1 MRSSNLWG
9 LRVIVLLLL
18 LLFRMV
24 AEVLWRRRRRELELL
39 RRRYL
44 VEILQPGHWL
54 RRGARLLLPL
64 LSLLLRILV
73 VGPLHRLERKGRMS
87 GEVVSGNMPAAPRR
101 RPRVASKPHTTQE
114 KFEIRFFRV
123 FFRWG
128 GSEPSMAL
136 ATRFITAGVRGA
148 QR

>member
-1 MRSSNLWG
+1 MRNSNLWG

-18 LLFRMV
+18 LFGMV
-24 AEVLWRRRRRELELL
+24 AEVFWRRRRRELELL

-87 GEVVSGNMPAAPRR
+87 GEVMSGNMPAAPRR
-101 RPRVASKPHTTQE
+101 RPRVASKPHNHPG
-114 KFEIRFFRV
+114 KI
-123 FFRWG
+123 
-128 GSEPSMAL
+128 
-136 ATRFITAGVRGA
+136 
-148 QR
+148 